1 MFSIESP
8 TDVSV
13 ALLLTMAK
21 FFRHQ
26 KYWAKDVV
34 FLITQH
40 EQLGMQAWLEAY
52 HRTSCGYSQQ
62 VLDHGDLEARVG
74 SIQAAINL
82 ELSHEKFTHLNVKVE
97 GLNGQLPN
105 LDLFNLVTKLALKEG
120 LPAMFQGKK
129 RPVLK

>member
-1 MFSIESP
+1 MKFRQIFVAFLENLNF

-26 KYWAKDVV
+26 KYWAKDII

-52 HRTSCGYSQQ
+52 HRTSCGY
-62 VLDHGDLEARVG
+62 VNYG
-74 SIQAAINL
+74 SPEVIFIMFL
-82 ELSHEKFTHLNVKVE
+82 R
-97 GLNGQLPN
+97 LPS
-105 LDLFNLVTKLALKEG
+105 EIYI
-120 LPAMFQGKK
+120 
-129 RPVLK
+129 

>member
-1 MFSIESP
+1 MFLHLGDNIYAVLRAPRASSTEGLVLSTPYRPPDLSFEPP

-26 KYWAKDVV
+26 KYWAKDII

-52 HRTSCGYSQQ
+52 HRTSCGYVNYGNPQ
-62 VLDHGDLEARVG
+62 VQIHR
-74 SIQAAINL
+74 
-82 ELSHEKFTHLNVKVE
+82 
-97 GLNGQLPN
+97 
-105 LDLFNLVTKLALKEG
+105 
-120 LPAMFQGKK
+120 
-129 RPVLK
+129 